1 MRECLRKSRFC
12 AGDTQ
17 KAYDRV
23 LIWQWKISVTIG
35 KAVTLRCSVKKTVS
49 KNPGKFTRKH
59 LFQAYDTL
67 AQAFSFEFC
76 GIFKNTFLIEH
87 FQWLILRL

>member
-35 KAVTLRCSVKKTVS
+35 KAVTLRCSVKKTIL

-59 LFQAYDTL
+59 LFQDLFFNKAAGLRHSST
-67 AQAFSFEFC
+67 
-76 GIFKNTFLIEH
+76 GIFL
-87 FQWLILRL
+87 